1 MACSVAMITIFHNVS
16 EPYSTILKHYIKDE
30 PVFCLLILIF
40 LDCIVGGDCTPSS
53 SNTVLPLLQSCVIMP
68 CLLGGYM
75 RPPRHG
81 VLMSIIEKK
90 EMKCKSLFN
99 RSLKNLTFVS
109 MDDRHF
115 NNTRQ

>member
-1 MACSVAMITIFHNVS
+1 
-16 EPYSTILKHYIKDE
+16 
-30 PVFCLLILIF
+30 
-40 LDCIVGGDCTPSS
+40 
-53 SNTVLPLLQSCVIMP
+53 
-68 CLLGGYM
+68 M

-115 NNTRQ
+115 NNTKQ